1 MSKWDKL
8 LCRLYSL
15 SPDLRFEELQK
26 ILEAY
31 GYTMTAPKSGS
42 GHYTFRKKGRNII
55 TIPKHK
61 PKALMEH
68 SKKEGVSM
76 NQYCVYLLS
85 MNDTKKYAL

>member
-42 GHYTFRKKGRNII
+42 SHYTYKKKGRNII

-61 PKALMEH
+61 PIKRVYIDLVRETVEME
-68 SKKEGVSM
+68 EGIDE
-76 NQYCVYLLS
+76 N
-85 MNDTKKYAL
+85 T

>member
-61 PKALMEH
+61 PIKRVYINLVRETVEME
-68 SKKEGVSM
+68 EGIDE
-76 NQYCVYLLS
+76 N
-85 MNDTKKYAL
+85 T

>member
-61 PKALMEH
+61 PIKRVYINLLRETVEME
-68 SKKEGVSM
+68 EGIDE
-76 NQYCVYLLS
+76 N
-85 MNDTKKYAL
+85 T

>member
-42 GHYTFRKKGRNII
+42 GHYTFRKKED
-55 TIPKHK
+55 IP
-61 PKALMEH
+61 
-68 SKKEGVSM
+68 
-76 NQYCVYLLS
+76 
-85 MNDTKKYAL
+85 

>member
-42 GHYTFRKKGRNII
+42 SHYTFRKKGRNII

-61 PKALMEH
+61 PIKRVYIDLVRETVEM
-68 SKKEGVSM
+68 KEGIDE
-76 NQYCVYLLS
+76 N
-85 MNDTKKYAL
+85 T

>member
-55 TIPKHK
+55 TIPKHTPIK
-61 PKALMEH
+61 RVYINLLRETVEME
-68 SKKEGVSM
+68 EGIDE
-76 NQYCVYLLS
+76 N
-85 MNDTKKYAL
+85 T